1 MKLSLGPYLSS
12 LLTLWLTVGVWS
24 NAVAEDPRTR
34 LEPRDCWFSSS
45 GMADVD
51 CAVLFVPAR
60 WDQPSGDDRS
70 KAFRLAVTRF
80 RASPPGAE
88 LPPVFFFAGR
98 AGAAGV
104 PAQETHAQV
113 FRSLTNSLFAGR
125 DVVVFDQ
132 RGTGRSYPRLDCA
145 AAADPHVWA
154 GLATGEDQ
162 AGRGVA
168 RLHDA
173 LQACLTHYR
182 DLGRDLSRG
191 IGAYSSRASAADV
204 DALRA
209 ALGYER
215 IVLFG
220 QSYGSRLALAVMAQ
234 HPEIVAAAIL
244 DSVLPPQA
252 ASGRLSTRRF
262 SAALNRLLRACASHA
277 SCGKAYPDLPMR
289 LAKTLAR
296 LYVEPVALEIQNLK
310 GLAPLY
316 AKIDDVT
323 LLQIIFSEMY
333 NRPGLQT
340 LPMMIAGFAKG
351 EHWRLRSHAENHFY
365 GRENPDLA
373 VGLTLSLECSEEFT
387 LASRRSQRSGAA
399 DLPFLTNWGTSRWD
413 QSPCHIW
420 PAAPAASTD
429 STAVVSAA
437 PTLLLAGA
445 FDPVTPLELAELA
458 AEGLANS
465 HLFIIPN
472 GGHRVIG
479 DSDCAENILVDF
491 LTDPGRRPNPD
502 CLHKLPQPA
511 FVALGGN

>member
-1 MKLSLGPYLSS
+1 MKCTLRNCLAA
-12 LLTLWLTVGVWS
+12 LLALWLAVGAWS
-24 NAVAEDPRTR
+24 NAVAEGPQAR
-34 LEPRDCWFSSS
+34 LEARDCWFTS
-45 GMADVD
+45 GGMVNVD

-60 WDQPSGDDRS
+60 WDQSSDGDRS
-70 KAFRLAVTRF
+70 KTFRLAVSRF
-80 RASPPGAE
+80 RASPPSAD
-88 LPPVFFFAGR
+88 LPPVFYFAGR

-104 PAQETHAQV
+104 PAHESHARV
-113 FRSLTNSLFAGR
+113 FRRLSNSLFAGR
-125 DVVVFDQ
+125 DVVVLDQ

-145 AAADPHVWA
+145 AAEDPHVWA
-154 GLATGEDQ
+154 GLAASEDQ
-162 AGRGVA
+162 AGRGFA
-168 RLHDA
+168 RLRDA
-173 LQACLTHYR
+173 LQACLAQFR
-182 DLGRDLSRG
+182 DLGRDL
-191 IGAYSSRASAADV
+191 GAFSSRASAADV

-209 ALGYER
+209 ALGYEQ

-234 HPEIVAAAIL
+234 SPEIVAAAVL

-252 ASGRLSTRRF
+252 ASGRLSTRHF
-262 SAALNRLLRACASHA
+262 SAALTRLLRACASHA
-277 SCGKAYPDLPMR
+277 SCGKAYPELPGR

-310 GLAPLY
+310 GLEPLY
-316 AKIDDVT
+316 AKIDDVA

-373 VGLTLSLECSEEFT
+373 TGLTLSLECSEEFT
-387 LASRRSQRSGAA
+387 LSSRQSQRSGAA
-399 DLPFLTNWGTSRWD
+399 DLPFLTNWGTSLWD

-420 PAAPAASTD
+420 PAAPAASSD
-429 STAVVSAA
+429 SAAVVSSA

-445 FDPVTPLELAELA
+445 FDPVTPLELAELT

-479 DSDCAENILVDF
+479 DSDCSENILVDF
-491 LTDPGRRPNPD
+491 LANPGKRPNPD

-511 FVALGGN
+511 FVALGGD